1 MGSLIFV
8 HGIAVREPHDGS
20 EHPYDATCRAIS
32 QELSF
37 QEIDWTLVRCRW
49 GDDLGARLLGQGVSF
64 PRERARIGTSPQPD
78 DPADFWAMLLD
89 DPTFELRVLAALSNE
104 TTRTT
109 PGASHPNGLDL
120 QNRLRAGFEPTEKL
134 ELQLARFE
142 LEEFFAAAV
151 KQVQNHA
158 ATASA
163 SKHPQASRAIARA
176 IVARTIR
183 IALRRGVP
191 APSLFDVEVLSAETE
206 RSLHGVEPTGAG
218 DWTKRTLLG
227 LGAALG
233 ERRRAALSQPA
244 APIAG
249 DIVLYQVHG
258 DLIRRRIADVVANA
272 AEPVAILGHSLGG
285 VAAAEALCEDATTRK
300 RVSKFVTAGSQPG
313 FFYEINALRTLPFG
327 TSLPED
333 FPNWLNFWD
342 SHDLLSFV
350 VEPVFAGGRQR
361 TDVQVE
367 SGLPF
372 PASHSGYWRQSK
384 TWETLKAFLVE

>member
-32 QELSF
+32 RELFF

-49 GDDLGARLLGQGVSF
+49 GDDLGARLLGKGVSF
-64 PRERARIGTSPQPD
+64 PPERERVSTSPQPD

-89 DPTFELRVLAALSNE
+89 DPTLELRVLAALSNE
-104 TTRTT
+104 TTRST
-109 PGASHPNGLDL
+109 PDSSHPNWLDL
-120 QNRLRAGFEPTEKL
+120 LNRLGAGIAPTEEL
-134 ELQLARFE
+134 ESRLARFE
-142 LEEFFAAAV
+142 LEKPFAAAV

-158 ATASA
+158 ATTSA
-163 SKHPQASRAIARA
+163 IKHRLASRAIARA

-191 APSLFDVEVLSAETE
+191 APGLFDVEVLSAETE
-206 RSLHGVEPTGAG
+206 RFLHGVEPTGAG
-218 DWTKRTLLG
+218 DWTKRTLVG
-227 LGAALG
+227 LGAPLG

-249 DIVLYQVHG
+249 DIILYQVHG
-258 DLIRRRIADVVANA
+258 DLIRQRVADVVANA
-272 AEPVAILGHSLGG
+272 SEPVAIMGHSLGG
-285 VAAAEALCEDATTRK
+285 VAAAEMLCENAATRR
-300 RVSKFVTAGSQPG
+300 RVTKFVTAGSQSG
-313 FFYEINALRTLPFG
+313 FFYEINGLRTLPFG
-327 TSLPED
+327 TPLPKD
-333 FPNWLNFWD
+333 FPDWLNFWD
-342 SHDLLSFV
+342 SRDLLSFS
-350 VEPVFAGGRQR
+350 VEPVFTGGRQR

-384 TWETLKAFLVE
+384 TWETLKAFLAS